1 MRLRPLIEDIVN
13 DVNLY
18 PNVEIN
24 DISTNSRAIKK
35 GSLFFAIKGSNHD
48 GHDYISDA
56 IKNKVSAIIANKEL
70 KNLPVPLI
78 KVKDTR
84 RVLSKIASK
93 FYKNPSEKLKIIGV
107 TGTNGKTTTSSLIK
121 SIFDSAG
128 IDAAQLGTN
137 GLISKYNFYN
147 SSLTTPDPI
156 YLNKLISMLVEKK
169 VSYLIMEV
177 SSHSIDQHRVT
188 DIEFDT
194 AIFTNLSQDHLDYH
208 RTISNYF
215 NTKLNL
221 FKMIKEKRKCIIN
234 FDNKYGK
241 MIDKK
246 IKKETVKSSINLKV
260 DFYYKSLT
268 CDMNGINGIISH
280 DNENIP
286 ISSDLVG
293 EFNAEN
299 ILLAVSACKI
309 IGLDAESITK
319 GIKNCVKP
327 SGRMEIFKK
336 DDIKI
341 IIDYAHTPDAY
352 EKVLSSIKNLNK
364 GKINILFGCGGNRDE
379 TKRATMGA
387 IADKYSD
394 YLWIT
399 PDNPRL
405 EDIDKINNQIINGIK
420 SNHYSSYK
428 DRGKGLKDALG
439 TLKNDDILIVLGKG
453 RENYQ
458 LIKNERIFHSDY
470 EIIMEYINEN

>member
-1 MRLRPLIEDIVN
+1 MRLRPLIKDIVN
-13 DVNLY
+13 DVDVY

-24 DISTNSRAIKK
+24 DISTNSCAIKR
-35 GSLFFAIKGSNHD
+35 GSLFFAINGSNHD
-48 GHDYISDA
+48 GHDYINDA

-70 KNLPVPLI
+70 KNLPVPII
-78 KVKDTR
+78 KVKNTR

-93 FYKNPSEKLKIIGV
+93 FYKNPSKKLKIIGV

-156 YLNKLISMLVEKK
+156 YLNKLICMLVEKK

-208 RTISNYF
+208 KTISNYF

-221 FKMIKEKRKCIIN
+221 FKMIKEDRKCIIN
-234 FDNKYGK
+234 YDNKYGK

-246 IKKETVKSSINLKV
+246 INKETVKSSINLKV
-260 DFYYKSLT
+260 DFHYKSLT
-268 CDMNGINGIISH
+268 CDLNGINGIISYG
-280 DNENIP
+280 NENIP
-286 ISSDLVG
+286 ISSDMVG

-309 IGLDAESITK
+309 IGLDAESIAK

-327 SGRMEIFKK
+327 AGRMEIFKK
-336 DDIKI
+336 DNIKI

-364 GKINILFGCGGNRDE
+364 GKINILFGCGGNRDK
-379 TKRATMGA
+379 TKRAAMGS

-405 EDIDKINNQIINGIK
+405 EDINKINNQIIYGIK
-420 SNHYSSYK
+420 SNHYSSYD
-428 DRGKGLKDALG
+428 DRKKGLKDALS
-439 TLKNDDILIVLGKG
+439 TLKNDDILVVLGKG

-458 LIKNERIFHSDY
+458 LIENEKIFHSDY

>member
-1 MRLRPLIEDIVN
+1 MRLRPLIKDIVN
-13 DVNLY
+13 DVDVY
-18 PNVEIN
+18 PNIEID
-24 DISTNSRAIKK
+24 DISTNSCAIKK

-48 GHDYISDA
+48 GHDYIKDA

-70 KNLPVPLI
+70 KNLSVPLI

-93 FYKNPSEKLKIIGV
+93 FYKNPSKKLKIIGV

-121 SIFDSAG
+121 SIFDSAD

-137 GLISKYNFYN
+137 GLISKCNFYN

-208 RTISNYF
+208 KTIDNYF
-215 NTKLNL
+215 NTKLKL
-221 FKMIKEKRKCIIN
+221 FKMIKDNRKCVIN
-234 FDNKYGK
+234 YDNQYGK
-241 MIDKK
+241 IIDKK
-246 IKKETVKSSINLKV
+246 IKKETIKSSINLKV
-260 DFYYKSLT
+260 DFHYKSLK
-268 CDMNGINGIISH
+268 CDLNGIKGIISH
-280 DNENIP
+280 RNENIP
-286 ISSDLVG
+286 ISSEMIG

-309 IGLDAESITK
+309 IGLDTESIVE
-319 GIKNCVKP
+319 GINNCVTP
-327 SGRMEIFKK
+327 AGRMEIFKK
-336 DDIKI
+336 NNIKI

-364 GKINILFGCGGNRDE
+364 GKINILFGCGGNRDK
-379 TKRATMGA
+379 TKRAAMGS

-405 EDIDKINNQIINGIK
+405 EDIEKINNQIIFGIK
-420 SNHYSSYK
+420 SNHFKSYN
-428 DRGKGLKDALG
+428 DREKGLKDALN
-439 TLKNDDILIVLGKG
+439 TLKNDDILVVLGKG

-458 LIKNERIFHSDY
+458 LIENKKIFHSDY